1 MPAHI
6 GALDSFGVA
15 APTGGYVHETS
26 RESSV
31 EIDSVKDNLGVTVV
45 ADPKPLITRKV
56 TLKGQGDA
64 VLTNV
69 IAGAFAVDALKIVS
83 AKRTESNDK
92 RPEFEISAVAYS
104 NLAA

>member
-6 GALDSFGVA
+6 GAIDNFGIA
-15 APTGGYVHETS
+15 APSGGYVHETS

-31 EIDSVKDNLGVTVV
+31 EIDPVKNNLGVTVV
-45 ADPKPLITRKV
+45 ADPKQLITRKI
-56 TLKGQGDA
+56 TAKGQGDP
-64 VLTNV
+64 VLANV
-69 IAGAFAVDALKIVS
+69 IVGAFAVDVVKIIS
-83 AKRTESNDK
+83 MKRTESNDK